1 MDQPIYLFMIF
12 GFIAQIIDGAL
23 GMGFGVSSTTLLM
36 SFGVPPAAASAA
48 VHATEIFTTAAS
60 GLSHFKLGNVKK
72 DMLKK
77 LVVPGVLGAVV
88 GAYILSNLPAG
99 NIKPFVALYLAAM
112 GLVILWK
119 AMRQTPPAESRTP
132 LVPLGLVGG
141 FCDAI
146 GGGGWGP
153 IVTSTLVARG
163 SSPRFTIG
171 SVNLA
176 EFFVALSASL
186 TFLFAL
192 GFVQYWKVI
201 LGLGLGGVAAAPV
214 AALVCKKIPTRTL
227 MILVGILI
235 VLLSARTLVS
245 AWAR

>member
-1 MDQPIYLFMIF
+1 MDQPIYLFVFF

-60 GLSHFKLGNVKK
+60 GFSHFKLGNVKK
-72 DMLKK
+72 DMLKR
-77 LVVPGVLGAVV
+77 LIVPGVAGAAA
-88 GAYILSNLPAG
+88 GAYLLSNLPG
-99 NIKPFVALYLAAM
+99 EKIKPFIAVYLAVM

-119 AMRQTPPAESRTP
+119 AASKAAPAESRTP
-132 LVPLGLVGG
+132 LVPLGLAGG
-141 FCDAI
+141 FFDAI

-163 SSPRFTIG
+163 SHPRYTVG

-176 EFFVALSASL
+176 EFFIALSASV
-186 TFLFAL
+186 TFLLSL
-192 GFVQYWKVI
+192 GFVQYWKII
-201 LGLGLGGVAAAPV
+201 LGLALGGVLAAPL
-214 AALVCKKIPTRTL
+214 AAFACKKMPVRTL
-227 MILVGILI
+227 MVLVGLLILI
-235 VLLSARTLVS
+235 LSLRTVILS
-245 AWAR
+245 MR

>member
-1 MDQPIYLFMIF
+1 MDQPIYLFIIF

-48 VHATEIFTTAAS
+48 VHATEVFTTAAS
-60 GLSHFKLGNVKK
+60 GISHFKIGNVKT

-77 LVVPGVLGAVV
+77 LVVPGVLGAAV
-88 GAYILSNLPAG
+88 GAYLLSNLPG
-99 NIKPFVALYLAAM
+99 GKIKPFIAVYLAVM

-119 AMRQTPPAESRTP
+119 AARKAPPAESRTP
-132 LVPLGLVGG
+132 LIPLGLAGG
-141 FCDAI
+141 FLDAI

-163 SSPRFTIG
+163 GHPRFTVG

-176 EFFVALSASL
+176 EFFVAFSASVA
-186 TFLFAL
+186 FLLSL
-192 GFVQYWKVI
+192 GFVQYWKI
-201 LGLGLGGVAAAPV
+201 IAGLGIGGVLAAPL
-214 AALVCKKIPTRTL
+214 AAIVCKKLPVRTL
-227 MILVGILI
+227 MVMVGLLILI
-235 VLLSARTLVS
+235 LSLRTMVLSLG
-245 AWAR
+245 